1 MKKALALCGGG
12 SKGSYQMGV
21 WKALNELGEKIDI
34 VCGTSIGALNASM
47 IAQDKYDEC
56 LDLWKKT
63 RNDTILA
70 TPISIDEN
78 SLKKSF
84 KNMKD
89 LVPFLK
95 NYLKDKGA
103 DITPFKKSID
113 YYIDEEKIINS
124 PLDIGVVCVTF
135 PGFKPHFVRL
145 KEVKKEDIKSYIL
158 ASASCFPLFPL
169 CKIGNTNYI
178 DGGYFDNLPIDFC
191 LDLGA
196 HEVIAV
202 DLNFNITHKEYLNKP
217 FIKYIY
223 PSHDLGG
230 FFNFD
235 KDLIENNMILGYN
248 DAMKK
253 YGKYLGFRYTF
264 YKEEDLSFIA
274 QKFMIILA
282 NIFKD
287 FRKAKIRSLYKEEI
301 NLYDILEKYTYRP
314 LSYIEY
320 YIRAVEELMEYLK
333 FDYLQVYRLKD
344 ISFLL
349 LKKVLEIKSNNIVFK
364 ENYDKQKTSL
374 KKRDYLNKSK
384 AEEILSYSF
393 HTLNAG
399 KILPSDFVLDVLA
412 VNPYLVIYMILE
424 MTWSDF
430 DAEEEKNFGF
440 TFEFTD

>member
-135 PGFKPHFVRL
+135 PGFKPH
-145 KEVKKEDIKSYIL
+145 
-158 ASASCFPLFPL
+158 
-169 CKIGNTNYI
+169 
-178 DGGYFDNLPIDFC
+178 
-191 LDLGA
+191 
-196 HEVIAV
+196 
-202 DLNFNITHKEYLNKP
+202 
-217 FIKYIY
+217 
-223 PSHDLGG
+223 
-230 FFNFD
+230 
-235 KDLIENNMILGYN
+235 
-248 DAMKK
+248 
-253 YGKYLGFRYTF
+253 
-264 YKEEDLSFIA
+264 LS
-274 QKFMIILA
+274 
-282 NIFKD
+282 
-287 FRKAKIRSLYKEEI
+287 
-301 NLYDILEKYTYRP
+301 
-314 LSYIEY
+314 
-320 YIRAVEELMEYLK
+320 V
-333 FDYLQVYRLKD
+333 
-344 ISFLL
+344 
-349 LKKVLEIKSNNIVFK
+349 
-364 ENYDKQKTSL
+364 
-374 KKRDYLNKSK
+374 
-384 AEEILSYSF
+384 
-393 HTLNAG
+393 
-399 KILPSDFVLDVLA
+399 
-412 VNPYLVIYMILE
+412 
-424 MTWSDF
+424 
-430 DAEEEKNFGF
+430 
-440 TFEFTD
+440 